1 MEAADERVVRRIMY
15 RWTRAKEPANAA
27 GSLSIYRGIK
37 FWFDDDTCTC
47 DSFWFVYHGI
57 DWCKLIYYW
66 TYCYVGNSTEVDFS
80 NYKYVGFNIPRPKRV
95 VFWGINSTQSRIH
108 SRKSTGVFTRQTTVH
123 SPKNRLPLRK
133 HTCTSTYT
141 NKTGVLDCN
150 RKQCPQC
157 FPRYYNIKT
166 NFEYNNQY
174 MINPFKD
181 SLSWRDP
188 ISALTRTSNRLTPN
202 RCKLTCILMALEKSR
217 AKIDSCMMR
226 KTDI

>member
-1 MEAADERVVRRIMY
+1 MIRECIDFYVQRYNDIWECVGFYVVD
-15 RWTRAKEPANAA
+15 
-27 GSLSIYRGIK
+27 LSVEFPGG
-37 FWFDDDTCTC
+37 T
-47 DSFWFVYHGI
+47 V
-57 DWCKLIYYW
+57 LV
-66 TYCYVGNSTEVDFS
+66 CYAGNSTEVDFS
-80 NYKYVGFNIPRPKRV
+80 NYKYVGFNIPCPKRV
-95 VFWGINSTQSRIH
+95 VFCGINSTQSRIH
-108 SRKSTGVFTRQTTVH
+108 SRNSTGVFTRQTTVH

-150 RKQCPQC
+150 RKQSPQC

-202 RCKLTCILMALEKSR
+202 RCKLTCILMALEKTR